1 MIVILGGTFDP
12 IHKGHLALA
21 TQANQILAPN
31 KVLFMP
37 CKQPVHKATSGI
49 TSTHRI
55 NMIHLAIE
63 DEANFELDL
72 REINRE
78 TPSYALESI
87 ASFRQQHAN
96 EPIFFI
102 IGMDSLNTLHKW
114 FKWQECLENCNFLVF
129 QRPKEQYHPHPDVTA
144 YIVGDIDEAGQ
155 HLPLAGGIFFAKH
168 QQVAI
173 SSSELRA
180 NFTQYHN
187 DFLPVPVCDYIK
199 QHRLYQ

>member
-1 MIVILGGTFDP
+1 M
-12 IHKGHLALA
+12 
-21 TQANQILAPN
+21 
-31 KVLFMP
+31 
-37 CKQPVHKATSGI
+37 
-49 TSTHRI
+49 
-55 NMIHLAIE
+55 
-63 DEANFELDL
+63 
-72 REINRE
+72 
-78 TPSYALESI
+78 
-87 ASFRQQHAN
+87 
-96 EPIFFI
+96 
-102 IGMDSLNTLHKW
+102 
-114 FKWQECLENCNFLVF
+114 F

-180 NFTQYHN
+180 NITQYHN